1 MVSDLKWRSFS
12 VKKFVGAIFVVM
24 LMIFSSIVPALASD
38 TMPMSKMA
46 DLNKAAKSG
55 IPYIVMVTSDTCTTC
70 KDMKVYFPQFYEK
83 YAGKVTFMMADSLRS
98 RDIAAKFAVR
108 VVPTTLFFDEYGD
121 LVNSYVGAIT
131 EDQMINFMIDLG
143 FIEDGQSN

>member
-1 MVSDLKWRSFS
+1 
-12 VKKFVGAIFVVM
+12 
-24 LMIFSSIVPALASD
+24 
-38 TMPMSKMA
+38 
-46 DLNKAAKSG
+46 
-55 IPYIVMVTSDTCTTC
+55 
-70 KDMKVYFPQFYEK
+70 
-83 YAGKVTFMMADSLRS
+83 MMADSLRS